1 MMSKLFPKSIRHIAK
16 CKGSQYTEED
26 NFEANS
32 SFALKLFFF
41 RYVNVYAT
49 CSLANSFAFAI

>member
-1 MMSKLFPKSIRHIAK
+1 MMSKLFPKSIKHIAK
-16 CKGSQYTEED
+16 CKGSTEED